1 MIFTTDFTFNT
12 FSCYTY
18 ASLITLNSLVL
29 LLLNHLIYPNPC
41 YLFLSPLLIFS
52 LNFTMASTNSSQ
64 SKLHEYG
71 DGSDD
76 ESLSSSSSF
85 LNSQE
90 YQEQFVALGG
100 FINLLKAHKG
110 HFYLHPCVDY
120 VIDIITFLEHYIH
133 HDSYLIPITSWFQIS
148 FIPSNLG
155 TWS

>member
-1 MIFTTDFTFNT
+1 
-12 FSCYTY
+12 
-18 ASLITLNSLVL
+18 
-29 LLLNHLIYPNPC
+29 
-41 YLFLSPLLIFS
+41 
-52 LNFTMASTNSSQ
+52 MASTNSSQ
-64 SKLHEYG
+64 SKPHEYG

-110 HFYLHPCVDY
+110 HFYLHPCVDD

-155 TWS
+155 TCFCSTTMNMFVFPFGFMTITLQDVATMLGFLIVGDEIPS